1 MRPDPCV
8 IPTQTHL
15 QWRPQNHQGS
25 PISFLPLNFH
35 HQTKLNALLP
45 SFVLPLRLRGGPQGV
60 EDPLTGTQGYLQGM
74 KPSNL

>member
-45 SFVLPLRLRGGPQGV
+45 SFVLPLWLRGGPQGV
-60 EDPLTGTQGYLQGM
+60 EDLLTGTQGYLQGM